1 MPCFRRSAHS
11 SPLRWGWTALLGGT
25 CHVCAYP
32 AHARDNGTSLA
43 FWGTCERHPL
53 LTSAFA
59 RRQTSRED
67 SAVTETE
74 LPARRHTPTLRLR
87 RLAGELRALREAAG
101 LTREGTAHQTNINSA
116 TLYRIE
122 TAKAR
127 PQKRTLLTLLDK
139 YGVTDPARRAAL
151 VELSQRATQLG
162 WLQAYESELPEEYAT
177 YISFESEAGSVRNY
191 ESLFVPGLLQTKDYT
206 RAVVMANVPGV

>member
-1 MPCFRRSAHS
+1 MVRSRVVLAWGRGIAPPHLSHLWARAWHGMPCFRRSARS
-11 SPLRWGWTALLGGT
+11 SALRWGGLPLLGGT

-32 AHARDNGTSLA
+32 AHTRDNGTSLA

-87 RLAGELRALREAAG
+87 RLAGELRALREASG
-101 LTREGTAHQTNINSA
+101 LTRQGTAPQTNTTSD
-116 TLYRIE
+116 TLSRLE
-122 TAKAR
+122 RARAR
-127 PQKRTLLTLLDK
+127 PQKRTLLALLDK
-139 YGVTDPARRAAL
+139 YGVTDAARRADL
-151 VELSQRATQLG
+151 VELAQQAMQLG
-162 WLQAYESELPEEYAT
+162 WLLAKDSELPEAYIT
-177 YISFESEAGSVRNY
+177 YISFESEARS
-191 ESLFVPGLLQTKDYT
+191 
-206 RAVVMANVPGV
+206 